1 MFYTLRAAQKPDN
14 TYSRTGGG
22 REGGGGG
29 QKTYCWD
36 GKWAEGPRGGEEV
49 AAGGKTGLE
58 THWIKGAGSS
68 SSSVLQEG
76 MLREGKNFS
85 GIGNI

>member
-1 MFYTLRAAQKPDN
+1 MGGR
-14 TYSRTGGG
+14 GGG
-22 REGGGGG
+22 
-29 QKTYCWD
+29 
-36 GKWAEGPRGGEEV
+36 AENILLGRKKGRGAKPPRGGEEV